1 MRPGLAATDLV
12 DLASLIYFSI
22 SYLPKHTS
30 GTCTV
35 SNTET
40 TPSILHGKTHTP
52 EHGVYRA
59 PLLPEGAPGQPR
71 AGAHEASPTGAP
83 RTPAAQFLPLVGRHP
98 LHALHRTTFMLP
110 QASTAPQCTCSWT
123 CSLHWPRTS
132 HHSVQIPSQASLLA
146 CMPRPAHVWT
156 TPRTAPPGSARPL
169 SPSDAAAAPLPPLL
183 NSLPLFPEPHPH
195 PASCAMSC
203 ATTCDLSHSFRLQRG
218 LMYHQCLDVF
228 L

>member
-110 QASTAPQCTCSWT
+110 QASTVPQCTCSWT

-156 TPRTAPPGSARPL
+156 TPRTAPPARPGRFL
-169 SPSDAAAAPLPPLL
+169 LLTRQQHLSLLFSTASPSSQSPTQVLRPAPPPATR
-183 NSLPLFPEPHPH
+183 PI
-195 PASCAMSC
+195 ASGFS
-203 ATTCDLSHSFRLQRG
+203 G
-218 LMYHQCLDVF
+218 G
-228 L
+228 